1 MKKAIQILSFFLAGG
16 LYAQKIDYNTKKGFV
31 AHGYDVV
38 AYFSNTAIPG
48 KAKYIATHKGAKFK
62 FSNKKN
68 LELFNNNPDK
78 YTPQYGGYC
87 AYAIASKAKVKINP
101 ETFLIKN
108 DKLYL
113 FYKKWG
119 VNTLKKWKK
128 EQPEKLEQLANKNWE
143 TMKYKK

>member
-62 FSNKKN
+62 FSSKKN

-78 YTPQYGGYC
+78 YTPQYG
-87 AYAIASKAKVKINP
+87 KVKINFP
-101 ETFLIKN
+101 VIIGKLKSLILNKIR
-108 DKLYL
+108 LY
-113 FYKKWG
+113 FFIRCVVQNNFSYRAAVK
-119 VNTLKKWKK
+119 
-128 EQPEKLEQLANKNWE
+128 
-143 TMKYKK
+143 